1 MAYIRDRREEKT
13 GFQESRPWSAP
24 IDVQSDFAMVYG
36 VDPTMPE
43 RVKEYCKRGYVVH
56 LMTGIA
62 WGQYQEYL
70 DGKFDGRKHWDESQE
85 ERDGKPILHG
95 PTVPY
100 MVPTIAFCDYL
111 TARLKVAVDAGVEAI
126 HVEEPEFWDRGGY
139 SPAFQREY
147 LLYFREEWRPPHESA
162 DARYRCAQLK
172 AYLYARAISRVAG
185 ALKEYA
191 LITQNRR
198 LRVYVPTHSLLNY
211 TQWKILSPEGA
222 LLDLPEVD
230 GYIAQVWTGTS
241 RTANMYRGLYKER
254 TFETAYLEY
263 GVMQQLVRGTGRDM
277 WFLND
282 PIEDMPN
289 YTWDNY
295 KANYLKTLAA
305 SLLHGGINKY
315 EICPWPT
322 RVFSGKYPRQPQD
335 DGRSMPAPDAKP
347 IPPDYA
353 ALLCSLFQMLGDMPL
368 ADHVDSPAV
377 AVAMS
382 DTGLFQRGWPDGI
395 VSPDTQKAMAQAV
408 RGYDVQAG
416 DKSRSQAWAQGMMD
430 DTESLRV
437 FEESGAFPLFYGL
450 AMPPVKHG
458 LRVEPL
464 LIDNVRRFP
473 AYLNEHK
480 VIVLSYEYLKP
491 LSPDVNNALAAW
503 VRAGGKLFY
512 VGDGQDPYHHIRGWW
527 NRETQGATPFDH
539 LMTMLGLAAD
549 TRDGLHT
556 VGQGQLLLWRER
568 PSRLCLDGDLA
579 DEYMEKLGTLLGGL
593 PPQAP
598 FQVRRGPYMVC
609 AVPDEA
615 GAQGLEM
622 KGSFINMFDPD
633 FPAVTD
639 VRVAPGQELVLF
651 DLDCIDKH
659 VPRVIGTCARVE
671 TMDMTDAGLT
681 ITCKAPSQV
690 RARMLFRL
698 PAAMGKATARDE
710 KGNDIP
716 VESRWDEA
724 ARTLWLAYESDNQ
737 LITLTAVPAERN
749 RT

>member
-1 MAYIRDRREEKT
+1 MAYVRDRREERT
-13 GFQESRPWSAP
+13 GFQEARPWSAP
-24 IDVQSDFAMVYG
+24 IDVQCDFAMVYG

-43 RVKEYCKRGYVVH
+43 RVKAYRARGYVVH

-70 DGKFDGRKHWDESQE
+70 DGKFDGREHWDESQTQ
-85 ERDGKPILHG
+85 RDGKPILHG

-111 TARLKVAVDAGVEAI
+111 TDRLKAAVDAGVEAI

-147 LLYFREEWRPPHESA
+147 LLYYREAWRPPHEGA

-172 AYLYARAISRVAG
+172 AYLYARAISRIAG

-191 LITQNRR
+191 LITQGRR

-241 RTANMYRGLYKER
+241 RTANMYKGLLKER

-295 KANYLKTLAA
+295 KENYIKTLAA
-305 SLLHGGINKY
+305 SLLHGGINHY

-322 RVFSGKYPRQPQD
+322 RVFSGTYPRQPQD
-335 DGRSMPAPDAKP
+335 DGRSLPAPDAKP

-353 ALLCSLFQMLGDMPL
+353 ALLCALFQMLGDMPQ
-368 ADHVDSPAV
+368 ADQVDSPAV
-377 AVAMS
+377 GIAMS
-382 DTGLFQRGWPDGI
+382 DTGLFQRGWPDGV
-395 VSPDTQKAMAQAV
+395 VSPDTQQFMTNAV

-416 DKSRSQAWAQGMMD
+416 DAKRSQTWAAGMMD
-430 DTESLRV
+430 NTPQLRF

-450 AMPPVKHG
+450 AMPPVVHG

-473 AYLNEHK
+473 AYLSEHK
-480 VIVLSYEYLKP
+480 AIVLSFEYLKP

-503 VRAGGKLFY
+503 VRAGGRLFY

-527 NRETQGATPFDH
+527 NRGRQGATAFDH
-539 LMTMLGLAAD
+539 LMTMLGLAYDAE
-549 TRDGLHT
+549 DGLYPI
-556 VGQGQLLLWRER
+556 GSGALLLWRER
-568 PSRLCLDGDLA
+568 PSRLCLDARLTDI
-579 DEYMEKLGTLLGGL
+579 YMEKLGTLLGGL
-593 PPQAP
+593 PAPAP
-598 FQVRRGPYMVC
+598 FQVRRGPYVIC
-609 AVPDEA
+609 AVPEEIKA
-615 GAQGLEM
+615 PALTLSGT
-622 KGSFINMFDPD
+622 FVNMLDPD
-633 FPAVTD
+633 FPVVKTVT
-639 VRVAPGQELVLF
+639 VAPGQQAVLF
-651 DLDCIDKH
+651 DLERVSRDD
-659 VPRVIGTCARVE
+659 PRVIGTCARVE
-671 TMDMTDAGLT
+671 AMDITDSGMTLT
-681 ITCKAPSQV
+681 VRAPSQV
-690 RARMLFRL
+690 RARLLLRL
-698 PAAMGKATARDE
+698 PREMRNITAADE
-710 KGNDIP
+710 QGTP
-716 VESRWDEA
+716 VSVVSRWDA
-724 ARTLWLAYESDNQ
+724 ANNALWLAYDSDNE
-737 LITLTAVPAERN
+737 LITMTAQSVEGKN
-749 RT
+749 V

>member
-1 MAYIRDRREEKT
+1 MAYIRDRREERT

-24 IDVQSDFAMVYG
+24 IDVQCDFAMVYG
-36 VDPTMPE
+36 VDPTMPDW
-43 RVKEYCKRGYVVH
+43 VKEYRARGYVVH

-70 DGKFDGRKHWDESQE
+70 DGRYDGRAHWDESQTQ
-85 ERDGKPILHG
+85 RDGTPILHG

-111 TARLKVAVDAGVEAI
+111 TQRLKAAVDAGVEAI

-139 SPAFQREY
+139 SEAFKREY

-172 AYLYARAISRVAG
+172 AWLYARAISRIAG

-191 LITQNRR
+191 LITHNLR

-241 RTANMYRGLYKER
+241 RTANMYKGLYKER

-263 GVMQQLVRGTGRDM
+263 GVMQQLVQGTGRDM

-295 KANYLKTLAA
+295 KENYLKTLAA
-305 SLLHGGINKY
+305 SLLHGGINRY

-335 DGRSMPAPDAKP
+335 DGRSLPAPNAKP

-353 ALLCSLFQMLGDMPL
+353 ALLCALFQMLGDMPL
-368 ADHVDSPAV
+368 GDQAETPAV

-382 DTGLFQRGWPDGI
+382 DTGLFQRGWPDGV
-395 VSPDTQKAMAQAV
+395 VSPETQKAIAATV

-416 DKSRSQAWAQGMMD
+416 DAQRSAAWAEGMK
-430 DTESLRV
+430 ENVEALRA

-450 AMPPVKHG
+450 ALPPVKHG

-473 AYLNEHK
+473 AYLNAHK
-480 VIVLSYEYLKP
+480 VIVVSYEYLKP

-503 VRAGGKLFY
+503 VRAGGQLFY
-512 VGDGQDPYHHIRGWW
+512 VGDGGDPYHHIRAWW
-527 NRETQGATPFDH
+527 NREQEGQTAFDH
-539 LMTMLGLAAD
+539 LMAMLGLDSDAP
-549 TRDGLHT
+549 DGLHP
-556 VGQGQLLLWRER
+556 VGDGALLLWRER
-568 PSRLCLDGDLA
+568 PSRLCLDADLA
-579 DEYMEKLGTLLGGL
+579 DLYMDKLGTLLGGL
-593 PPQAP
+593 PKPSP
-598 FQVRRGPYMVC
+598 YLVRRGPYVIC
-609 AVPDEA
+609 AVPDEMDTEA
-615 GAQGLEM
+615 LTLTGT
-622 KGSFINMFDPD
+622 IVDMFDPD
-633 FPAVTD
+633 FPIIPAKTIT
-639 VRVAPGQELVLF
+639 PGQQAVLF
-651 DLDCIDKH
+651 DLARIPSDA
-659 VPRVIGTCARVE
+659 PRVIATCARVE
-671 TMDMTDAGLT
+671 TLDVTDTGMTCT
-681 ITCKAPSQV
+681 VKAPSQV
-690 RARMLFRL
+690 RARLLLRL
-698 PAAMGKATARDE
+698 PREMGDVVATDE
-710 KGNDIP
+710 NGTHLPI
-716 VESRWDEA
+716 ESRWDA
-724 ARTLWLAYESDNQ
+724 ATRTLWLAYDSDNQ
-737 LITLTAVPAERN
+737 LITLTARAVERN
-749 RT
+749 SP